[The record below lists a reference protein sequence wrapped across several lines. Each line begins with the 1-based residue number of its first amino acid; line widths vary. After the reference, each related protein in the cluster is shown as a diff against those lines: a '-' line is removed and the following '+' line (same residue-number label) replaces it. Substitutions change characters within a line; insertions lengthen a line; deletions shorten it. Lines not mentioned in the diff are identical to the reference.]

1 VNNWVVISIVH
12 CKAAGNRNQ
21 TCILSLEQL
30 SGISSEPLKKG
41 IMAMNMQKH
50 DDICKRRAKQIKSDY
65 PDIVYT
71 KRLDIAAQEQGF
83 KHYTALRNLYKL
95 IGADKSPSQLEIV
108 LAGGN
113 PEDSPYA
120 LIHSSVTVQWGSGR
134 PLSTSTQV
142 SAD

>member
-1 VNNWVVISIVH
+1 
-12 CKAAGNRNQ
+12 
-21 TCILSLEQL
+21 LEQL
-30 SGISSEPLKKG
+30 SGISSEPFKKG

-65 PDIVYT
+65 PDIIYT

-120 LIHSSVTVQWGSGR
+120 LIHSSATVQWGSGR

-142 SAD
+142 SVD